1 MKKTLFSAI
10 CILLCAASGAQ
21 ELKEYMTDPTDWSL
35 THVGDDMNV
44 DLDLNIRDLNIKGNS
59 VVTLTPRLV
68 NGADTASLSTV
79 GFYGR
84 KRWFYYQRNIKRIP
98 DGFKDESLKKK
109 DMPESWS
116 WSEAFPYESWMD
128 GSQMELLRQVY
139 GCCNDLRYEDVIPLG
154 KYTQYNPVF
163 IFIAPK
169 FEATKNRHI
178 EGRAYVDFPVSQ
190 TVIYPD
196 YRNNRV
202 EIGKILSTIDTLKSD
217 GDIEIKSLSIKGF
230 ASPESPYENNTRL
243 AKGRTE
249 ALKDYVSELYH
260 FPANFIRTSFEP
272 ENWEGLR
279 EYVLA
284 SGISHRQEILDIIDI
299 ENRDP
304 DTKEWILKSRYP
316 EEYKYLLANCYP
328 ALRRSD
334 YYIEYTVRNYSDI
347 AEIERVFHTSPGKLS
362 LHELYLLAS
371 KYEIGSP
378 EFEKVFDVAV
388 TLYPEDEIANTNAA
402 GAALKAGRL
411 DKAGEYLAK
420 AGDSAHAEYFRGIY
434 NWLSGDR
441 DGALE
446 HFSKAEKGGIA
457 EASDAISKIKVTR
470 L

>member
-1 MKKTLFSAI
+1 MRKYIFAAI
-10 CILLCAASGAQ
+10 CLFFGAAAGAQ
-21 ELKEYMTDPTDWSL
+21 ELKEYMTDPLGVSL
-35 THVGDDMNV
+35 SLEGSNLDVSV
-44 DLDLNIRDLNIKGNS
+44 DLNIEELLVKNNTL
-59 VVTLTPRLV
+59 VTLTPVLI
-68 NGADTASLSTV
+68 NGEDSTCLSTV

-84 KRWFYYQRNIKRIP
+84 RRWFWYQRNEDRVPDAFKEFSVREKDIP
-98 DGFKDESLKKK
+98 QTWSWKESL
-109 DMPESWS
+109 PFE
-116 WSEAFPYESWMD
+116 EWMN
-128 GSQMELLRQVY
+128 GSTLALRRQVY
-139 GCCNDLRYEDVIPLG
+139 GCCNEVRYEDMVDLGHFVQYIP
-154 KYTQYNPVF
+154 KF
-163 IFIAPK
+163 IFITPEYETVK
-169 FEATKNRHI
+169 SRHV
-178 EGRAYVDFPVSQ
+178 EGRAYVDFPLSK

-196 YRNNRV
+196 YRDNQR
-202 EIGKILSTIDTLKSD
+202 EIGKILASIDTLKRDS
-217 GDIEIKSLSIKGF
+217 DIEIKSLSIKGF
-230 ASPESPYENNTRL
+230 ASPEGPYDNNTRL

-249 ALKDYVSELYH
+249 ALKTYVSNLYS
-260 FPANFIRTSFEP
+260 FSDNFITTSFES

-347 AEIERVFHTSPGKLS
+347 AEIERVFRTSPGKLS

-378 EFEKVFDVAV
+378 EFEQVFDVAV
-388 TLYPEDEIANTNAA
+388 TLYPEDELANTNAA

-434 NWLSGDR
+434 SWLSGDR

-446 HFSKAEKGGIA
+446 HFAKAEKGGIA
-457 EASDAISKIKVTR
+457 EASDAISKIKVTS